1 MSAMAALLGLA
12 WLAIVVLALALAGTL
27 KQLRDVQ
34 AALVELGGQLGRQ
47 HVPESLRP
55 AGGQAGVQAD
65 GQGTDSLAVVLL
77 VDQLCVSCA
86 EVVGEF
92 VELAAAGLDTD
103 AIVLT
108 HSDDERWDVVRHSPA
123 RLVLDRATYHR
134 LDPGWRPAVLA
145 VDANGTVRS
154 AVPAGSREA
163 LRDAVHA
170 VAGKV
175 TGRK

>member
-55 AGGQAGVQAD
+55 AGAQPGVQAG

-77 VDQLCVSCA
+77 VDQLCVSCK

-92 VELAAAGLDTD
+92 VELAAGLDND

-108 HSDDERWDVVRHSPA
+108 HSDDERFDVVRQSPA